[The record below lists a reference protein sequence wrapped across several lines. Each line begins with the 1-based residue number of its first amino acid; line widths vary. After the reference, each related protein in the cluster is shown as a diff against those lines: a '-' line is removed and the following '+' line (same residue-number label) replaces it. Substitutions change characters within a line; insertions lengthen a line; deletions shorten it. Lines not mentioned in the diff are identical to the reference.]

1 MSLDTMR
8 DLRPLSIGELLDRAF
23 SISFKNILP
32 FSAIV
37 FVVIAPEMIV
47 NYFAM
52 NGPIAAVMAQAAK
65 IGTTPS
71 TTPPDPMPLINAE
84 LTAAPYFGAIFLYAL
99 VVVPLANA
107 AVVSGISRAYLRMPV
122 RFGECYRD
130 AVGRWGWLVLLGLLW
145 LAAVMATVLVVTLPF
160 GIIMIALSA
169 TAAVLGVFGAVLA
182 IVVGIAAFLAILALV
197 LLVYLSAAFS
207 FVAAVLEKMPP
218 GFAFRSGF
226 RRVFGEG
233 QLWRSLGIA
242 AALFGIII
250 GFEIVGS
257 VVGLLVGVAHNFA
270 LITIVNGIIQA
281 FLYPFLFAVVA
292 VCYYDVRIRRE
303 GFDLQMLA
311 AQLGGPS
318 APAPLL

>member
-1 MSLDTMR
+1 MSLDAMR

-37 FVVIAPEMIV
+37 FVFIVPEMII

-52 NGPIAAVMAQAAK
+52 NGPLAAIMDQAAK
-65 IGTTPS
+65 IGSTAS
-71 TTPPDPMPLINAE
+71 TTPPNPLPLLTAE
-84 LTAAPYFGAIFLYAL
+84 ANAAPYFSVVLLYAL
-99 VVVPLANA
+99 LVVPLANA

-122 RFGECYRD
+122 RFTDCYRD
-130 AVGRWGWLVLLGLLW
+130 AFRRWGWLVLLGLLW
-145 LAAVMATVLVVTLPF
+145 LAAVAAAMLVVMVPF
-160 GIIMIALSA
+160 FIVSMSLSA
-169 TAAVLGVFGAVLA
+169 MAVAFGVFGAILA
-182 IVVGIAAFLAILALV
+182 IVVAIAVFFAVLALI
-197 LLVYLSAAFS
+197 LLIYLAAAFS
-207 FVAAVLEKMPP
+207 FVAAVLEKLPP

-226 RRVFGEG
+226 QRVFGEG
-233 QLWRSLGIA
+233 QFWRSLGIA
-242 AALFGIII
+242 AALFGIIF

-257 VVGLLVGVAHNFA
+257 VIGLLVGAVHNLA
-270 LITIVNGIIQA
+270 LITIVNGVIQA

-311 AQLGGPS
+311 AQLGGPAAS
-318 APAPLL
+318 APPP

>member
-1 MSLDTMR
+1 MSLDAMR

-37 FVVIAPEMIV
+37 FIVIVPEMII
-47 NYFAM
+47 NYFAI
-52 NGPIAAVMAQAAK
+52 NGPLAAVTDQLQK
-65 IGTTPS
+65 IGTVAG
-71 TTPPDPMPLINAE
+71 TTPPDPMPLLNAE
-84 LTAAPYFGAIFLYAL
+84 ANAAPYFGAILLYAL
-99 VVVPLANA
+99 LVVPLANA
-107 AVVSGISRAYLRMPV
+107 AVVSGISRAYLQMPV
-122 RFGECYRD
+122 RFSDCYRD

-145 LAAVMATVLVVTLPF
+145 AAAVMASVLVVSLPF
-160 GIIMIALSA
+160 GIIMVSLGVM
-169 TAAVLGVFGAVLA
+169 AAALGVFGAVLA
-182 IVVGIAAFLAILALV
+182 IVIGIAAAFATIALMLLIYLA
-197 LLVYLSAAFS
+197 AAFS

-226 RRVFGEG
+226 QRVFGEG

-242 AALFGIII
+242 AAVFGIVI

-318 APAPLL
+318 TPAPLP